1 MFDLAIVGG
10 GPAGVAAG
18 VYAARKRLKTVF
30 IAEAFG
36 GQSIDSL
43 DIQNWIG
50 TPHIPGPD
58 LGKALEAHLREYAA
72 DVVTL
77 QTAERA
83 EKVGKSAQGFSITT
97 SKGSH
102 EAKTVL
108 ITTGG
113 SRRKLDVPGAAQY
126 ENKGIVYCASCDG
139 PLFAG
144 QDTVV
149 IGAGNAGF
157 ETAAQ
162 LLAYAKSV
170 TLLNRSESFAK
181 ADAKTVEAVKTHP
194 NMTILSNTEPVEVKG
209 AMFVNALVVK
219 NTKTGAVSEL
229 PAGGIFVEIGAL
241 PATSLVMGLV
251 EMDPFNHIKVDPRT
265 QRAYPYR
272 QTPKNSS
279 DARHGESAEGGVPAG
294 TMIEAQGPHNA
305 ADEPFFGVWA
315 AGDCTDGLYHQNNI
329 AAGDAVKALEDI
341 YLYVKAQG

>member
-1 MFDLAIVGG
+1 MYDLAIIGG

-18 VYAARKRLKTVF
+18 VYAARKRLKTIF
-30 IAEAFG
+30 LAEAFG

-50 TPHIPGPD
+50 TTHIPGPE
-58 LGKALEAHLREYAA
+58 LAKSLEAHLREYA
-72 DVVTL
+72 DSVVDIKT
-77 QTAERA
+77 ERA
-83 EKVGKSAQGFSITT
+83 AKVERAPEGFSIATAG
-97 SKGSH
+97 GSYQ
-102 EAKTVL
+102 AKTVL
-108 ITTGG
+108 IATGG
-113 SRRKLDVPGAAQY
+113 SRRKLDIPGAAQY

-170 TLLNRSESFAK
+170 TLLNRRDTFGK
-181 ADAKTVEAVKTHP
+181 ADAKTVEATKAHP
-194 NMTILSNTEPVEVKG
+194 NMTILTNTVPTEVKG
-209 AMFVNALVVK
+209 EMFVKGLVVK
-219 NTKTGAVSEL
+219 DTKTGETREL

-241 PATSLVMGLV
+241 PATELVKGLV
-251 EMDPFNHIKVDPRT
+251 EMDEHNHIKVDPRT
-265 QRAYPYR
+265 QR
-272 QTPKNSS
+272 TN
-279 DARHGESAEGGVPAG
+279 
-294 TMIEAQGPHNA
+294 IE
-305 ADEPFFGVWA
+305 GVWA

-341 YLYVKAQG
+341 YLFIKSRG